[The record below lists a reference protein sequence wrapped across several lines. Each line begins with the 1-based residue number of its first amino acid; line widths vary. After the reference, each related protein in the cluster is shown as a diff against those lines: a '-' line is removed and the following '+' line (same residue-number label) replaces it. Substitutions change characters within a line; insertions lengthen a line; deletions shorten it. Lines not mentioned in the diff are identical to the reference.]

1 MNRTDDPKKQ
11 PIPFGVNGPREDIGP
26 TTPTGDN
33 SASYN
38 SGFPPITMLLKAAGG
53 LPPKGQDM
61 NQILYELSS
70 LARWTSAGALN
81 VFDSTFSASISG
93 YPKGAVL
100 SNSTFTG
107 YWLNT
112 TDANTAN
119 PENTDGSLTGW
130 VPAFA
135 YGTTAITGL
144 AAANVTL
151 TALQAANER
160 ITLAGVLTANINLIF
175 PAWRKSWTIINNCT
189 GSFSVNCKT
198 PSGTGIAVAAGAT
211 SRIIGDGTNIISN
224 ESPLITS
231 ALQKAN
237 NLSEIA
243 AAGSV
248 AQAAAQANIGLTPS
262 KFSGRLLNTQT
273 FTSTGTYT
281 PTAGTAYI
289 EVEAVGGGGAS
300 GAVSATSAS
309 QNAIAATGSP
319 GAYAKV
325 LYTSVPSTASVVIGS
340 GGIGAF
346 SSGQTGG
353 STTFGSILTCPGGP
367 GSIIGAAHTPPGG
380 STGQGGASAPTVSV
394 GGQIMVSAFG
404 QQNNPAVTVSLGV
417 GTNYVSVERTLLGNY
432 GAAAPGQFSGQSQVN
447 KIGFNGNNGY
457 LIVREYS

>member
-1 MNRTDDPKKQ
+1 MQKIGDIPNTRADNNGEFTD
-11 PIPFGVNGPREDIGP
+11 GNV
-26 TTPTGDN
+26 
-33 SASYN
+33 
-38 SGFPPITMLLKAAGG
+38 AGG
-53 LPPKGQDM
+53 IPPTILPAEWFNTIQRELM
-61 NQILYELSS
+61 SILNAAEIESDSDAFDQVL
-70 LARWTSAGALN
+70 LAIQKLVSEE
-81 VFDSTFSASISG
+81 I
-93 YPKGAVL
+93 
-100 SNSTFTG
+100 
-107 YWLNT
+107 
-112 TDANTAN
+112 
-119 PENTDGSLTGW
+119 PEIKDGSLTQKG
-130 VPAFA
+130 VVQLSSSTTSVSEIFA
-135 YGTTAITGL
+135 ATPKAVKDMGDKALKTT
-144 AAANVTL
+144 
-151 TALQAANER
+151 
-160 ITLAGVLTANINLIF
+160 
-175 PAWRKSWTIINNCT
+175 
-189 GSFSVNCKT
+189 
-198 PSGTGIAVAAGAT
+198 
-211 SRIIGDGTNIISN
+211 
-224 ESPLITS
+224 
-231 ALQKAN
+231 N

-243 AAGSV
+243 AAGSA
-248 AQAAAQANIGLTPS
+248 AQETTQANIGLTPS

-281 PTAGTAYI
+281 PTAGTAHI

-380 STGQGGASAPTVSV
+380 STGQGGASAPTVSG

>member
-1 MNRTDDPKKQ
+1 MMTAGTLDLFAQ
-11 PIPFGVNGPREDIGP
+11 
-26 TTPTGDN
+26 
-33 SASYN
+33 S
-38 SGFPPITMLLKAAGG
+38 GG
-53 LPPKGQDM
+53 LG
-61 NQILYELSS
+61 
-70 LARWTSAGALN
+70 GAALLN
-81 VFDSTFSASISG
+81 V
-93 YPKGAVL
+93 
-100 SNSTFTG
+100 
-107 YWLNT
+107 
-112 TDANTAN
+112 
-119 PENTDGSLTGW
+119 
-130 VPAFA
+130 
-135 YGTTAITGL
+135 GTTA
-144 AAANVTL
+144 
-151 TALQAANER
+151 
-160 ITLAGVLTANINLIF
+160 
-175 PAWRKSWTIINNCT
+175 
-189 GSFSVNCKT
+189 
-198 PSGTGIAVAAGAT
+198 GTVAAGNDN
-211 SRIIGDGTNIISN
+211 RITG
-224 ESPLITS
+224 

-243 AAGSV
+243 ASGSV

-380 STGQGGASAPTVSV
+380 STGQGGASAPTVSG

-432 GAAAPGQFSGQSQVN
+432 GAAAPGQFSGQSQGN
-447 KIGFNGNNGY
+447 KSGFNGNNGY

>member
-1 MNRTDDPKKQ
+1 MQKIGDIPNTRADSNGEFTDGNVAG
-11 PIPFGVNGPREDIGP
+11 GVPPTILPAEWFNTIQRELISILTAAGI
-26 TTPTGDN
+26 TPDSEKFDQIAVSISKLVSKGEFLKIKN
-33 SASYN
+33 NLSE
-38 SGFPPITMLLKAAGG
+38 IKAAG
-53 LPPKGQDM
+53 
-61 NQILYELSS
+61 
-70 LARWTSAGALN
+70 
-81 VFDSTFSASISG
+81 
-93 YPKGAVL
+93 
-100 SNSTFTG
+100 
-107 YWLNT
+107 
-112 TDANTAN
+112 
-119 PENTDGSLTGW
+119 
-130 VPAFA
+130 PA
-135 YGTTAITGL
+135 
-144 AAANVTL
+144 
-151 TALQAANER
+151 
-160 ITLAGVLTANINLIF
+160 
-175 PAWRKSWTIINNCT
+175 
-189 GSFSVNCKT
+189 
-198 PSGTGIAVAAGAT
+198 AVAEAQANLNLAELL
-211 SRIIGDGTNIISN
+211 GD
-224 ESPLITS
+224 
-231 ALQKAN
+231 ALQKKN

-243 AAGSV
+243 AAGSA
-248 AQAAAQANIGLTPS
+248 AQAVAQANIGLTPS

-340 GGIGAF
+340 GGIGAL

-432 GAAAPGQFSGQSQVN
+432 GAAAPGQFSGQSQGN
-447 KIGFNGNNGY
+447 KSGFNGNNGY

>member
-1 MNRTDDPKKQ
+1 MSKIERYAGNLRAFGSNAQGLERTLFGETTQADDLTSQVTSSFLRGWGIVGPSENPSMEDFNAAMYTMSQ
-11 PIPFGVNGPREDIGP
+11 FIAYQHQMGIPEWDALQEYYSGSICVRNGEAYLSLVDSNIG
-26 TTPTGDN
+26 
-33 SASYN
+33 SA
-38 SGFPPITMLLKAAGG
+38 PPSAK
-53 LPPKGQDM
+53 
-61 NQILYELSS
+61 
-70 LARWTSAGALN
+70 WTS
-81 VFDSTFSASISG
+81 
-93 YPKGAVL
+93 
-100 SNSTFTG
+100 
-107 YWLNT
+107 
-112 TDANTAN
+112 
-119 PENTDGSLTGW
+119 
-130 VPAFA
+130 
-135 YGTTAITGL
+135 
-144 AAANVTL
+144 
-151 TALQAANER
+151 
-160 ITLAGVLTANINLIF
+160 VLTAKNALANISGFL
-175 PAWRKSWTIINNCT
+175 KS
-189 GSFSVNCKT
+189 
-198 PSGTGIAVAAGAT
+198 
-211 SRIIGDGTNIISN
+211 
-224 ESPLITS
+224 
-231 ALQKAN
+231 AN

-243 AAGSV
+243 ASGSV
-248 AQAAAQANIGLTPS
+248 AQAAAQANIGLTAS

-340 GGIGAF
+340 GGIGAL

-380 STGQGGASAPTVSV
+380 STGQGGASAPTVSG

-432 GAAAPGQFSGQSQVN
+432 GAAAPGQFSGQSQGN
-447 KIGFNGNNGY
+447 KSGFNGNNGY

>member
-1 MNRTDDPKKQ
+1 MQKIGDIPNTRADSNGEFTDGNVAG
-11 PIPFGVNGPREDIGP
+11 GVPPTILPAEWFNTIQRELISIL
-26 TTPTGDN
+26 T
-33 SASYN
+33 
-38 SGFPPITMLLKAAGG
+38 AAGIT
-53 LPPKGQDM
+53 PDSEKFD
-61 NQILYELSS
+61 QI
-70 LARWTSAGALN
+70 A
-81 VFDSTFSASISG
+81 VSISKLVS
-93 YPKGAVL
+93 KGEFLKIKNNL
-100 SNSTFTG
+100 SEIKATG
-107 YWLNT
+107 
-112 TDANTAN
+112 
-119 PENTDGSLTGW
+119 
-130 VPAFA
+130 PA
-135 YGTTAITGL
+135 
-144 AAANVTL
+144 
-151 TALQAANER
+151 
-160 ITLAGVLTANINLIF
+160 
-175 PAWRKSWTIINNCT
+175 
-189 GSFSVNCKT
+189 
-198 PSGTGIAVAAGAT
+198 AVAEAQANLNLAELL
-211 SRIIGDGTNIISN
+211 GD
-224 ESPLITS
+224 
-231 ALQKAN
+231 ALQKKN

-243 AAGSV
+243 AAGSA
-248 AQAAAQANIGLTPS
+248 AQAVAQANIGLTPS

>member
-1 MNRTDDPKKQ
+1 MHRID
-11 PIPFGVNGPREDIGP
+11 
-26 TTPTGDN
+26 TPTAQVDKFGAGKN
-33 SASYN
+33 
-38 SGFPPITMLLKAAGG
+38 GFTRGNP
-53 LPPKGQDM
+53 Q
-61 NQILYELSS
+61 
-70 LARWTSAGALN
+70 
-81 VFDSTFSASISG
+81 
-93 YPKGAVL
+93 
-100 SNSTFTG
+100 TG
-107 YWLNT
+107 
-112 TDANTAN
+112 
-119 PENTDGSLTGW
+119 
-130 VPAFA
+130 VPA
-135 YGTTAITGL
+135 
-144 AAANVTL
+144 
-151 TALQAANER
+151 TALDDDYFDAVQEE
-160 ITLAGVLTANINLIF
+160 LAGV
-175 PAWRKSWTIINNCT
+175 
-189 GSFSVNCKT
+189 VE
-198 PSGTGIAVAAGAT
+198 AAGFVLNKAD
-211 SRIIGDGTNIISN
+211 RAQLLAAIKH
-224 ESPLITS
+224 LITLGIPDLKDAS
-231 ALQKAN
+231 LTQKGVVQLSSSTTSVSEILAATPKAVKDMGDKALKTTN

-243 AAGSV
+243 AAGSA
-248 AQAAAQANIGLTPS
+248 AQAVAQANIGLTPS

-281 PTAGTAYI
+281 PTTGTAYI

-325 LYTSVPSTASVVIGS
+325 LYTSVPNTASVVIGS

-380 STGQGGASAPTVSV
+380 STGQGGASAPTVSG

>member
-1 MNRTDDPKKQ
+1 
-11 PIPFGVNGPREDIGP
+11 
-26 TTPTGDN
+26 
-33 SASYN
+33 
-38 SGFPPITMLLKAAGG
+38 
-53 LPPKGQDM
+53 
-61 NQILYELSS
+61 
-70 LARWTSAGALN
+70 
-81 VFDSTFSASISG
+81 
-93 YPKGAVL
+93 
-100 SNSTFTG
+100 
-107 YWLNT
+107 
-112 TDANTAN
+112 
-119 PENTDGSLTGW
+119 
-130 VPAFA
+130 
-135 YGTTAITGL
+135 
-144 AAANVTL
+144 
-151 TALQAANER
+151 
-160 ITLAGVLTANINLIF
+160 
-175 PAWRKSWTIINNCT
+175 
-189 GSFSVNCKT
+189 
-198 PSGTGIAVAAGAT
+198 
-211 SRIIGDGTNIISN
+211 
-224 ESPLITS
+224 
-231 ALQKAN
+231 

-243 AAGSV
+243 AAGSA
-248 AQAAAQANIGLTPS
+248 AQAVAQANIGLTPS

-273 FTSTGTYT
+273 FAATGTYT

>member
-1 MNRTDDPKKQ
+1 ALK
-11 PIPFGVNGPREDIGP
+11 
-26 TTPTGDN
+26 TT
-33 SASYN
+33 
-38 SGFPPITMLLKAAGG
+38 
-53 LPPKGQDM
+53 
-61 NQILYELSS
+61 
-70 LARWTSAGALN
+70 
-81 VFDSTFSASISG
+81 
-93 YPKGAVL
+93 
-100 SNSTFTG
+100 
-107 YWLNT
+107 
-112 TDANTAN
+112 
-119 PENTDGSLTGW
+119 
-130 VPAFA
+130 
-135 YGTTAITGL
+135 
-144 AAANVTL
+144 
-151 TALQAANER
+151 
-160 ITLAGVLTANINLIF
+160 
-175 PAWRKSWTIINNCT
+175 
-189 GSFSVNCKT
+189 
-198 PSGTGIAVAAGAT
+198 
-211 SRIIGDGTNIISN
+211 
-224 ESPLITS
+224 
-231 ALQKAN
+231 N

-248 AQAAAQANIGLTPS
+248 AQATTQANIGLTPS

-281 PTAGTAYI
+281 PTTGTAYI

-380 STGQGGASAPTVSV
+380 STGQGGASAPTVSG

>member
-1 MNRTDDPKKQ
+1 MQKIGDIPNTRADNNGEFTD
-11 PIPFGVNGPREDIGP
+11 GNV
-26 TTPTGDN
+26 
-33 SASYN
+33 
-38 SGFPPITMLLKAAGG
+38 AGG
-53 LPPKGQDM
+53 IPPTILPAEWFNTIQRELM
-61 NQILYELSS
+61 SILNAAEIESDSDAFDQVL
-70 LARWTSAGALN
+70 LAIQKLVSEE
-81 VFDSTFSASISG
+81 I
-93 YPKGAVL
+93 
-100 SNSTFTG
+100 
-107 YWLNT
+107 
-112 TDANTAN
+112 
-119 PENTDGSLTGW
+119 PEIKDGSLTQKG
-130 VPAFA
+130 VVQLSSSTTSVSEIFA
-135 YGTTAITGL
+135 ATPKAVKDMGDKALKTT
-144 AAANVTL
+144 
-151 TALQAANER
+151 
-160 ITLAGVLTANINLIF
+160 
-175 PAWRKSWTIINNCT
+175 
-189 GSFSVNCKT
+189 
-198 PSGTGIAVAAGAT
+198 
-211 SRIIGDGTNIISN
+211 
-224 ESPLITS
+224 
-231 ALQKAN
+231 N

-243 AAGSV
+243 AAGSA
-248 AQAAAQANIGLTPS
+248 AQETTQANIGLTPS

-281 PTAGTAYI
+281 PTAGTAHI

>member
-1 MNRTDDPKKQ
+1 MQKIGDIPNTRADSNGEFTD
-11 PIPFGVNGPREDIGP
+11 GNV
-26 TTPTGDN
+26 
-33 SASYN
+33 
-38 SGFPPITMLLKAAGG
+38 AGG
-53 LPPKGQDM
+53 IPPTILPAAWFNTIQRELM
-61 NQILYELSS
+61 SILNAAEIESDSDAFDQVL
-70 LARWTSAGALN
+70 LAIQKLVSEE
-81 VFDSTFSASISG
+81 I
-93 YPKGAVL
+93 
-100 SNSTFTG
+100 
-107 YWLNT
+107 
-112 TDANTAN
+112 
-119 PENTDGSLTGW
+119 PEVKDGSLTQKG
-130 VPAFA
+130 VVQLSSSTTSVSEIFA
-135 YGTTAITGL
+135 ATPKAVKDMGDKALKTT
-144 AAANVTL
+144 
-151 TALQAANER
+151 
-160 ITLAGVLTANINLIF
+160 
-175 PAWRKSWTIINNCT
+175 
-189 GSFSVNCKT
+189 
-198 PSGTGIAVAAGAT
+198 
-211 SRIIGDGTNIISN
+211 
-224 ESPLITS
+224 
-231 ALQKAN
+231 N

-243 AAGSV
+243 AAGSA
-248 AQAAAQANIGLTPS
+248 AQTVAQANIGLTPS